1 MRCRTLVAPTPARR
15 RQLVFPVQCGR
26 FRERDWHLI
35 LWIGCERMYTAERDC
50 VLHVAV
56 AASRVPCDEWNHSLH
71 SRPSGAIHADWST
84 FKVCII
90 RQRGKCIAW
99 FFFWPWEMHFVEPG
113 AHLISFP
120 HRGEPMGTVGEKKGV
135 LNLLRLISSR
145 GCTISNWPDSD
156 IFLSRCI
163 VYWKTYKYM
172 APNDFIYF
180 LKNLFILC
188 NHLAKQNW
196 VNSAKNVFFFFN
208 EVLRLFWITWP
219 EHCTLISPYTV

>member
-1 MRCRTLVAPTPARR
+1 
-15 RQLVFPVQCGR
+15 
-26 FRERDWHLI
+26 
-35 LWIGCERMYTAERDC
+35 
-50 VLHVAV
+50 
-56 AASRVPCDEWNHSLH
+56 
-71 SRPSGAIHADWST
+71 
-84 FKVCII
+84 
-90 RQRGKCIAW
+90 
-99 FFFWPWEMHFVEPG
+99 MHFVEPG

-156 IFLSRCI
+156 IFLSRFI

-196 VNSAKNVFFFFN
+196 VNSAKNFFFFFQWSFTPLLN
-208 EVLRLFWITWP
+208 HMTGTLHVNFSIYSLTFELDSTHIVWRTCYVQMCTKKKLYFLFISFNTNRFAFI
-219 EHCTLISPYTV
+219 CTLKRVCVLWVSPERIRF